1 MFELAEIMNKQ
12 GKMRDWAKAV
22 LLSEKDM
29 TFQLSEEDKLI
40 SESVDKWAKEIG
52 EGKRS
57 YKELSAYLQ
66 KVIQPEV
73 YDAPQELLRY
83 FFVENSS
90 VGEFD
95 DWTIDVAPKNTLQ
108 AYESARNGNVQKSY
122 IDFTKIAPTTKNLQV
137 ETELKMEDL
146 RRGGFKTVARMTQFA
161 IDEFRNSMFFFMMD
175 TLDTAITAGAQTATD
190 TTTVS
195 ETSMDKM
202 VKYLRGNRTTG
213 ELVSLSN
220 SDRAYEISKLPSAVN
235 FYSNTMK
242 DQLNQNGILA
252 TYNGTKI
259 AELPSSRATGDGTKL
274 INPARVYGIAGTI
287 GEMAMKGQM
296 RVLSSEDINNE
307 VINLKFT
314 GFSFTFAITYPEKV
328 FKITIN

>member
-1 MFELAEIMNKQ
+1 MFELAEVMNKQ

-22 LLSEKDM
+22 LLSEQNVM
-29 TFQLSEEDKLI
+29 IQLSEEDKLI
-40 SESVDKWAKEIG
+40 SEKVDVWAKEIG

-57 YKELSAYLQ
+57 VKELSAYLQ

-73 YDAPQELLRY
+73 YDAPQELLRM
-83 FFVENSS
+83 FFMENST

-95 DWTIDVAPKNTLQ
+95 DWDITVAPKNTLQ

-122 IDFTKIAPTTKNLQV
+122 IDFTKIAPVTKYLQV

-161 IDEFRNSMFFFMMD
+161 IDEFRNTMFFHIMD
-175 TLDTAITAGAQTATD
+175 TLDTTITAGAQTATD
-190 TTTVS
+190 TTVVS

-202 VKYLRGNRTTG
+202 VKYIRGQRVNG

-220 SDRAYEISKLPSAVN
+220 SDRAYEISKLPSAVS
-235 FYSNTMK
+235 FYSDTMK
-242 DQLNQNGILA
+242 DQLNRNGILA

-259 AELPSSRATGDGTKL
+259 AEIPSARATGDGTKL
-274 INPARVYGIAGTI
+274 INPARVYGVAGQI

-314 GFSFTFAITYPEKV
+314 GFSFTYAITYPEKV